1 MNWDTKTMTE
11 RKDTKGDLF
20 QTGTDGAGLD
30 SFFAAARAEPPQPGG
45 DFLARIEAQ
54 ALAEQP
60 AARADAPAVAGL
72 RPAGVLRQ
80 LREALGGWA
89 GMAGL
94 ATACA
99 AGIWIGVSPPDG
111 LTVFW
116 GGDAAAL
123 GTIGVDPLSSFDLA
137 LMEG

>member
-1 MNWDTKTMTE
+1 MTE
-11 RKDTKGDLF
+11 RKDIRDDLF
-20 QTGTDGAGLD
+20 PAGADDAELE
-30 SFFAAARAEPPQPGG
+30 SFFSAARAEAPQPGG
-45 DFLARIEAQ
+45 DFLARIGAQ

-60 AARADAPAVAGL
+60 APRVVPPVLARPRSPGL
-72 RPAGVLRQ
+72 LQQ

-89 GMAGL
+89 GVAGL

-99 AGIWIGVSPPDG
+99 AGIWIGVSPPDS
-111 LTVFW
+111 LTVLW

-123 GTIGVDPLSSFDLA
+123 GTIGLDPLSSFDIA

>member
-1 MNWDTKTMTE
+1 MTE
-11 RKDTKGDLF
+11 RKDKGNALF
-20 QTGTDGAGLD
+20 PAGADAAGLD
-30 SFFAAARAEPPQPGG
+30 AFFAAAQAEAPQPGG
-45 DFLARIEAQ
+45 DLLARIEAQ

-60 AARADAPAVAGL
+60 AQRAETPVVAGR
-72 RPAGVLRQ
+72 RPSGLFGQ

-89 GMAGL
+89 GVAGL

-99 AGIWIGVSPPDG
+99 AGIWIGVNPPES

-116 GGDAAAL
+116 GGDAASL
-123 GTIGVDPLSSFDLA
+123 GTIGVDPLSSFDIA

>member
-1 MNWDTKTMTE
+1 MTE

-20 QTGTDGAGLD
+20 QVGTDAAGLE
-30 SFFAAARAEPPQPGG
+30 SFFAEARAEAPQPGG

-60 AARADAPAVAGL
+60 AVRSGVPSRAAPS
-72 RPAGVLRQ
+72 PIGVLRQ
-80 LREALGGWA
+80 LRDALGGWA

-111 LTVFW
+111 LTIFW

>member
-1 MNWDTKTMTE
+1 MTE
-11 RKDTKGDLF
+11 RKDDQSTPFHVRVED
-20 QTGTDGAGLD
+20 TGLD
-30 SFFAAARAEPPQPGG
+30 SFFAAARADTPQPGG
-45 DFLARIEAQ
+45 DFLARMEAL

-60 AARADAPAVAGL
+60 APRPEAPTGIPTRHIGL
-72 RPAGVLRQ
+72 ARQ

-89 GMAGL
+89 GLAGL

-99 AGIWIGVSPPDG
+99 AGIWIGVSPPET

-116 GGDAAAL
+116 GTEAADL
-123 GTIGVDPLSSFDLA
+123 GTLGVDPLGGFDLS

>member
-11 RKDTKGDLF
+11 RRDKSDTLF
-20 QTGTDGAGLD
+20 QAGADEAGLD
-30 SFFAAARAEPPQPGG
+30 SFFAAARAQSPQPGG
-45 DFLARIEAQ
+45 DFLARMEAQ

-60 AARADAPAVAGL
+60 AVRSDVPGVAGL
-72 RPAGVLRQ
+72 RPVGVLRQ
-80 LREALGGWA
+80 LRDAVGGWA
-89 GMAGL
+89 GLAGL

-111 LTVFW
+111 LTVLW